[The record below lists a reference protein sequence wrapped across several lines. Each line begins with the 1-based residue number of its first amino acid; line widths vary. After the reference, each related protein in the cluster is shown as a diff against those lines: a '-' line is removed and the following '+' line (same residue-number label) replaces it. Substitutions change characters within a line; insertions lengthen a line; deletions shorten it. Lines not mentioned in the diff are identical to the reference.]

1 MSSLPDWPDPSERF
15 VLPDSHSSAADPV
28 EVNPFPVDDPLH
40 TVWRRATLTAEE
52 DVCHIR
58 SRALSDLASHDSS
71 TWPGAYV
78 VTTFDAWAKRGA
90 SVVWSDRAVQHYD
103 QWLIVYANRWIDAA
117 TLPFLAT
124 PPTPA
129 IGRMLAEVRDCLGA
143 RVQAWKAAARR
154 TRAEQTANSS
164 PPGVPPDAGQMR
176 FVDAFLRENPFPAS
190 HPAHPQWIETSR
202 QLAADLARAESAVWS
217 ARAAPADATTLVESL
232 ASWTAAYFDALAHA
246 HLIVVTDTGE
256 GGDREAYQRVLDALR
271 VRALKA
277 GEALD
282 ARVSAQAQALTAAFP
297 GETVSSATCLAL
309 VADVNQRLMPEVT
322 LRVTQHQA
330 ERWLE
335 ACTTAFS
342 QKRVSGPRH
351 AHGTVG
357 PSPHGPTAQGWEDIE
372 IRFLSD
378 LKFQAVVNGTV
389 QEPQNYADVGFGDGR
404 RGNDAPKVAWE
415 TLRKLAEA
423 RGVMSAAATA
433 TDWRKVEK
441 HIQEIRG
448 RLRAYFALA
457 GDPVPYIDGAYRTR
471 FTIGV
476 SASYEQ

>member
-1 MSSLPDWPDPSERF
+1 MPRLPDPPDPSERF
-15 VLPDSHSSAADPV
+15 VLTDSHGSAADPV
-28 EVNPFPVDDPLH
+28 EGNPFPVDDPFH
-40 TVWRRATLTAEE
+40 PVWRRATQTAEE
-52 DVCHIR
+52 EVCHIR
-58 SRALSDLASHDSS
+58 SRALSGLASHDASE
-71 TWPGAYV
+71 WPDAYV
-78 VTTFDAWAKRGA
+78 VATFDAWAKRSA

-103 QWLIVYANRWIDAA
+103 QWLIVYANLWIDAV

-124 PPTPA
+124 TPTPA
-129 IGRMLAEVRDCLGA
+129 IARMLVEVRDRLGA
-143 RVQAWKAAARR
+143 RVEAWKAAARR

-164 PPGVPPDAGQMR
+164 PPGVPPEAGQTP
-176 FVDAFLRENPFPAS
+176 FVDAFLRENRFPAS
-190 HPAHPQWIETSR
+190 HPAQPQWVDTSR

-217 ARAAPADATTLVESL
+217 ARATPADATTLVESL
-232 ASWTAAYFDALAHA
+232 ATWTAAYFDALSHA
-246 HLIVVTDTGE
+246 HLIVVTDNGE
-256 GGDREAYQRVLDALR
+256 GGLEAYQRVLDALR
-271 VRALKA
+271 VQALKA
-277 GEALD
+277 GEALH
-282 ARVSAQAQALTAAFP
+282 ARAAAQAQALTAAFP
-297 GETVSSATCLAL
+297 GATTSNATCLAL
-309 VADVNQRLMPEVT
+309 VADVHQRLMPAVT
-322 LRVTQHQA
+322 LRVSQRQA

-342 QKRVSGPRH
+342 QKRGAGPRH
-351 AHGTVG
+351 VHVTRV
-357 PSPHGPTAQGWEDIE
+357 PSPHGPTPRGWDDIE

-378 LKFQAVVNGTV
+378 LKFQAVVNGIV

-415 TLRKLAEA
+415 TLRKLAEG

-441 HIQEIRG
+441 HIQEIRR
-448 RLRAYFALA
+448 RLRVHFALA